1 MRSIRAI
8 ALLLFVAFAGFS
20 CNVSSSNNAVN
31 TSAPIGSGANDA
43 KPMVGGGEVVGD
55 PPEKLVAE
63 LYKAHDA
70 QKGPFFQK
78 DRARIDKYF
87 TKQLGDLVYRDA
99 TRPEDGVGAIGA
111 DPLYDA
117 QDVEI
122 KNFAAGKGVVE
133 SGRSTVNVTFTNFGE
148 KKTILFSL
156 VDVSGSWRISDIKYS
171 HGGALLA
178 MLRDAY
184 GDGKTNAPP
193 VKNVAGEFEGTYKVG
208 ETTCTVK
215 PAKMSFEVRWAKGS
229 GVETFVFEGRD
240 AKGHNFVSEPEPGK
254 YNVFTFA
261 DETYNSGTFTRADGK
276 VFTVRRT
283 S

>member
-1 MRSIRAI
+1 MRSIKVLT
-8 ALLLFVAFAGFS
+8 LLVFVAFASFS
-20 CNVSSSNNAVN
+20 CSVSSSNSAIN
-31 TSAPIGSGANDA
+31 TAAPVGSGVDDA
-43 KPMVGGGEVVGD
+43 KPAVGGGEVIAD

-78 DRARIDKYF
+78 DRTRIDKFF
-87 TKQLGDLVYRDA
+87 TKKLGDLVYRDGTA
-99 TRPEDGVGAIGA
+99 PEDGIGAIGA

-117 QDVEI
+117 QDIEI
-122 KNFAAGKGVVE
+122 KNFAVGKGAVAD
-133 SGRSTVNVTFTNFGE
+133 GKATVNVTFTNFGE
-148 KKTILFSL
+148 RKAVVFSL
-156 VDVSGSWRISDIKYS
+156 VDTAGSWRIADIKYS
-171 HGGALLA
+171 HDGALLA

-261 DETYNSGTFTRADGK
+261 DENYNSGTFT
-276 VFTVRRT
+276 
-283 S
+283 